1 MMTRIFFAL
10 VLILAVVFC
19 PDSARA
25 QGNAKDAALREKAF
39 KLLESTADQVSSLKS
54 PENRARLRANIAD
67 SLWDH
72 DEKQARALFALVE
85 EDISAGVA
93 NRNLLDDKEH
103 LTWKVFL
110 KLRVDT
116 VERIAKHDAE
126 LALAFLKSTEPTS
139 KTSVSDDV
147 TEAER
152 GLQLR
157 LATLIAES
165 NLELAVKFARQSLD
179 EGFSDQLL
187 TLLRRVNK
195 KDKEQALILYKEI
208 VKQLRDVNPLQDWS
222 TRRFV
227 TSLVQSFKPSDSSA
241 FGELVGMLVERALA
255 QGCGAES
262 DEGHNRDLCNWVAS
276 IFPHLERIDPRAA
289 QLKRWV
295 SKDLIKATPENLQE
309 FVELTRDGTVAEL
322 LAFASKHPDLAQEV
336 YWHAIGKAIEANDL
350 ELARKVVTDH
360 ISDPDRKRD
369 SLARIDSFQQ
379 ANTLDD
385 KRIAELESRLNEL
398 PNIADRV
405 RVLLENAYHRGS
417 RNRDG
422 VLKLL
427 KQAFE
432 LAESM
437 KPGKEQIESQLK
449 LAMLYCLEKNDRGFV
464 IMESLLPKLNEL
476 VDAAVKLDG
485 FETGYLSNSE
495 WNMSANGSVGSLLTT
510 LSQYAGYF
518 AWCDFD
524 RALDL
529 AAQFERSEIR
539 LMAQVKLAQGI
550 LAGPPTRVRTNRYYV
565 DLY

>member
-1 MMTRIFFAL
+1 MTRTLFTV
-10 VLILAVVFC
+10 VLILAVVLC
-19 PDSARA
+19 PPSAHA
-25 QGNAKDAALREKAF
+25 QQDTKDAALREKAF

-54 PENRARLRANIAD
+54 PQNRARLRANIAD

-85 EDISAGVA
+85 EDIRAGVA
-93 NRNLLDDKEH
+93 NRDLIDGKEH

-126 LALAFLKSTEPTS
+126 MALAFLKSTEPTS
-139 KTSVSDDV
+139 STPLPGDV
-147 TEAER
+147 TESER

-157 LATLIAES
+157 LATQMADS

-179 EGFSDQLL
+179 QGFSDQLL

-208 VKQLRDVNPLQDWS
+208 VKKLRDVNPLRDWI
-222 TRRFV
+222 TRRFI
-227 TSLVQSFKPSDSSA
+227 TNLVQGFKPSESSA
-241 FGELVGMLVERALA
+241 FRELIGMLVERALA

-262 DEGHNRDLCNWVAS
+262 SEGQNSDLCNWVAS

-295 SKDLIKATPENLQE
+295 NKDLIDASPEAVYE
-309 FVELTRDGTVAEL
+309 FVELTRDGTIDDL
-322 LAFASKHPDLAQEV
+322 LAFASKNPGIAQEV
-336 YWHAIGKAIEANDL
+336 YWHAIRKAMEASDL
-350 ELARKVVTDH
+350 ELARKLVTDH
-360 ISDPDRKRD
+360 IPDPDRRRE
-369 SLARIDSFQQ
+369 SFARIDSFQQ
-379 ANTLDD
+379 ANSLDD
-385 KRIAELESRLNEL
+385 KKIAELQSRLNEI
-398 PNIADRV
+398 PKISDRV
-405 RVLLENAYHRGS
+405 RVLLENAYARGS
-417 RNRDG
+417 KNRDG
-422 VLKLL
+422 VLKML

-432 LAESM
+432 LTESM
-437 KPGKEQIESQLK
+437 KPDKEQTDAQLK
-449 LAMLYCLEKNDRGFV
+449 VAMLYCLEKDDRGLA

-485 FETGYLSNSE
+485 YETGYLSDSE

-510 LSQYAGYF
+510 LSQYAVYF

-529 AAQFERSEIR
+529 TTQFERFEIR

-550 LAGPPTRVRTNRYYV
+550 LAGPPKRVRANPYYV